1 MTILPL
7 NTRVPDLNNQL
18 DRVESYTIDGT
29 GNNLAQA
36 TLGAA
41 GTDEIRLASA
51 LFAASGTNT
60 PIDGPNPRL
69 NQGFMFMTT
78 SSNGI
83 ISFQSQQSTVFG
95 IGYKATRPPGSRSGV
110 MALACPALSGE

>member
-7 NTRVPDLNNQL
+7 DTRIPDLNNQL

-36 TLGAA
+36 TLGGA

-69 NQGFMFMTT
+69 NQGFMFMTNT
-78 SSNGI
+78 GNEI
-83 ISFQSQQSTVFG
+83 TSFQSQPSMQFS
-95 IGYKATRPPGSRSGV
+95 IGYKATRPPGSQSGV